1 MKWSNVFGDSNDN
14 VAIGVVQEGR
24 QYYVLYETTSN
35 PLIFGFLEVDELNGF
50 GDSFEYTVEEMEKLL
65 GFTKI
70 EDKYIAYGYRVQDK
84 KKVGI
89 IYEISKKNRIFKEIK
104 KYEFESDFEIR
115 SVVKPENS
123 DYLYVF
129 GNTINGD
136 KQNIVMIKEKIDN

>member
-1 MKWSNVFGDSNDN
+1 MVIVFK
-14 VAIGVVQEGR
+14 
-24 QYYVLYETTSN
+24 TT
-35 PLIFGFLEVDELNGF
+35 
-50 GDSFEYTVEEMEKLL
+50 
-65 GFTKI
+65 
-70 EDKYIAYGYRVQDK
+70 

-136 KQNIVMIKEKIDN
+136 KQNIVMIKEK